1 MTKRKKKGRPP
12 KHDSVREELL
22 ANLREPMSIK
32 AAYTLAGVSER
43 TYYRWIDEDEEWA
56 QEVEM
61 AKRYSEAVMVAK
73 VQRMSEE
80 KGDWRAFMFLLKQ
93 RFPDE
98 YGDRQQ
104 IELNQTTN
112 DGGAA
117 LVIQM
122 IEQTDQRLLELRN
135 DTDDQGESGVRAQLV
150 DTAPPRET

>member
-1 MTKRKKKGRPP
+1 MTKKKKKGRPP

-43 TYYRWIDEDEEWA
+43 TYYRRIDEDEEWA

-104 IELNQTTN
+104 IELNQTVN

-122 IEQTDQRLLELRN
+122 IEQTDQRLMEIR
-135 DTDDQGESGVRAQLV
+135 DEQGESGASASMV
-150 DTAPPRET
+150 DTAPPRKD